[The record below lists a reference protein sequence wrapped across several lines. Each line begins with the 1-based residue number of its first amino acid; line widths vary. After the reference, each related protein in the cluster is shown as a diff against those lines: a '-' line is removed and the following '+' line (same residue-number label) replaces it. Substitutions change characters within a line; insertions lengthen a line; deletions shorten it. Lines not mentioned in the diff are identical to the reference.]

1 MRYLI
6 TGWAA
11 SPKGSDT
18 TLIAH
23 FENEVYA
30 FEHAKT
36 MWHNDMT
43 AMTIEEIPSSR
54 WPKRWRL
61 RWPVGREAQ
70 ITRVANDRCDIGYH
84 LVAPLINGDV
94 SGIDGGDEHHLEEFV
109 AQYPDCVFEP
119 DSDSDGYIQ
128 QTFSECEVT
137 GKHNM
142 CVSVKV
148 FAR

>member
-18 TLIAH
+18 TLIAP
-23 FENEVYA
+23 FETKEEA
-30 FEHAKT
+30 FNQAKA

-61 RWPVGREAQ
+61 RWPIGREAQ
-70 ITRVANDRCDIGYH
+70 ITRVPNDRCDVGYH
-84 LVAPLINGDV
+84 LVAALLNGDV

-119 DSDSDGYIQ
+119 DEDKNGYIQ